1 MRRGQEALRARNY
14 RAAQQAFEEAAAADK
29 TRALP
34 HKYLADIHAK
44 QGRYAEAVA
53 AARQALALNEK
64 DADTHYNLGT
74 YLLYTNPE
82 NPSEEVIQEMRRAL
96 ELNGRLADAAQN
108 LGYALFQRKRYEEA
122 AEAFRQATRITPSWA
137 PYHAGLGE
145 ALLYQ
150 GKLEEAAAAFEQAA
164 ADRRLKMLRDK
175 QYRDYF
181 CDIFLNWGKTE
192 EKRGNLG
199 TAKDHLRR
207 LIATLGE
214 AAEYRQ
220 QVDEGRRLLA
230 DIERR
235 LAEEAEARR
244 KKEEEA
250 LKQRQ
255 DTKAPVV
262 TITGTDATHPGA
274 APAAAQAREVVIVAA
289 GQDETTT
296 ILLTGVASDDVGVE
310 KVTVAGEPAT
320 LYQARDLTV
329 AEDLGVSVNFSAEVA
344 VRPGE
349 NRIEV
354 VATDRSGNQ
363 GRSVVVITGT
373 RKERIEV
380 ASEAAQEVAQAA
392 SQKWAVLVG
401 VNQYESKEI
410 TPLRFSVRDV
420 RAIHEVLVDPKRAGF
435 PPANVVLLTDDQ
447 AERQKHPTRRN
458 VYDALYFL
466 EQNAKPEDLVVIYYS
481 GHGFRD
487 RDSGKSYL
495 LPLDTVTHDL
505 ESSAIPN
512 DEFLARVA
520 RIQANKKVILLDACH
535 SGGLSLGAKA
545 DAKLPTE
552 YYEMLAKAEGTVTI
566 ASCSGDEQ
574 SYEYPGKGQGAFT
587 YFLCEGLTGKA
598 DADGNGVVSFQE
610 VSAYVVNSVS
620 EWARRQRLKQTP
632 LTHTGNARF
641 DIPLSAVRAVELEQ
655 KRQKLLALFDDN
667 RIQRYSIEL
676 LEREPKAMS
685 DKEQLA
691 LTVLE
696 QVLRGESRPE
706 LYLEIVQKF
715 SLMT

>member
-1 MRRGQEALRARNY
+1 M
-14 RAAQQAFEEAAAADK
+14 
-29 TRALP
+29 
-34 HKYLADIHAK
+34 
-44 QGRYAEAVA
+44 
-53 AARQALALNEK
+53 
-64 DADTHYNLGT
+64 
-74 YLLYTNPE
+74 
-82 NPSEEVIQEMRRAL
+82 
-96 ELNGRLADAAQN
+96 
-108 LGYALFQRKRYEEA
+108 
-122 AEAFRQATRITPSWA
+122 
-137 PYHAGLGE
+137 
-145 ALLYQ
+145 
-150 GKLEEAAAAFEQAA
+150 
-164 ADRRLKMLRDK
+164 
-175 QYRDYF
+175 
-181 CDIFLNWGKTE
+181 
-192 EKRGNLG
+192 
-199 TAKDHLRR
+199 
-207 LIATLGE
+207 
-214 AAEYRQ
+214 
-220 QVDEGRRLLA
+220 
-230 DIERR
+230 
-235 LAEEAEARR
+235 
-244 KKEEEA
+244 
-250 LKQRQ
+250 
-255 DTKAPVV
+255 
-262 TITGTDATHPGA
+262 
-274 APAAAQAREVVIVAA
+274 
-289 GQDETTT
+289 
-296 ILLTGVASDDVGVE
+296 
-310 KVTVAGEPAT
+310 
-320 LYQARDLTV
+320 

-401 VNQYESKEI
+401 DNQYESKEI

-552 YYEMLAKAEGTVTI
+552 YYEMLAKKRLPAPATSSRMYI
-566 ASCSGDEQ
+566 
-574 SYEYPGKGQGAFT
+574 PGKGQGAFT

-598 DADGNGVVSFQE
+598 DADGNGVVSSRRFRLRGQLGE
-610 VSAYVVNSVS
+610 RVGASASGRS
-620 EWARRQRLKQTP
+620 RPTDD
-632 LTHTGNARF
+632 TGNARF
-641 DIPLSAVRAVELEQ
+641 DIPLSAAGGGTEQ
-655 KRQKLLALFDDN
+655 KRQKLLAL
-667 RIQRYSIEL
+667 RRQPHPALPIEL

-696 QVLRGESRPE
+696 QVLRGVTPGA
-706 LYLEIVQKF
+706 LPEIVQKF